1 MACRTPA
8 LPAVFYFWGEA
19 NVLADDRTTARPY
32 HFDTVAIH
40 GGTAPDPATGSRA
53 VPIYQT
59 TAYVFQN
66 TAHAAELFN
75 LDEAG
80 NIYTRIGNPTADAL
94 EKRVALLEGG
104 VAAVAFASGQAA
116 TTAAVTNLC
125 RSGDEVVALSYLYGG
140 TYTLLSSTLSDLG
153 IRTRFVQTLEEARA
167 AVNDRTRLIFLETL
181 GNPKLDVPDLQA
193 WADLAHEKGVPIGI
207 DNTFATPYLCRP
219 IDFGFDIVVHSA
231 TKWLGGHGSAMAG
244 IVVDAGRFNYN
255 QAKFPQFS
263 EPDPSYHGIVYA
275 KEMGGL
281 AYATRLRVKLLRDMG
296 ATVAPLNAFLV
307 LQGIETLSIRM
318 DRQCQNAAELAQRL
332 SEHPAVAW
340 VNYPGLKTHPSHDR
354 AQRYLSHGLFGSM
367 LNFGIRGGVQAG
379 MRFINS
385 LGLWSHVANVGD
397 VRSLVIHPASTTHQ
411 QLSPEEQIQAG
422 ADPDLLR
429 LSVGLEYVDD
439 LWGDLEQALAVATGV
454 PYRSSIL
461 NDEAVI
467 KEIGL
472 SPVKADGRPV
482 TLAVVG
488 LSGQSGRPSYRV
500 ARKLQRLGYR
510 IVPVNPAYAGQE
522 ILGVRCVAAL
532 TDIDE
537 PVDVVQVFRSSDK
550 APETAEEA
558 LATTAPVFW
567 MQEGVMSEEAARV
580 AFQGG
585 KAVVMNRCLFKEI
598 QRLRGTMVT
607 YPRNPEAGA

>member
-1 MACRTPA
+1 MADET
-8 LPAVFYFWGEA
+8 
-19 NVLADDRTTARPY
+19 TTARPY

-40 GGTAPDPATGSRA
+40 GGTAPDPATGARA

-140 TYTLLSSTLSDLG
+140 TYTLLSSTLADLG
-153 IRTRFVQTLEEARA
+153 IRTRFVQTLEEAREA
-167 AVNDRTRLIFLETL
+167 ISDRTRLIFLETL
-181 GNPKLDVPDLQA
+181 GNPKLEVPDLQA
-193 WADLAHEKGVPIGI
+193 WADLAHEQGLPIGI

-263 EPDPSYHGIVYA
+263 EPDPSYHGIIYG
-275 KEMGGL
+275 KEMGSL
-281 AYATRLRVKLLRDMG
+281 AFSTRLRVKLLRDMG
-296 ATVAPLNAFLV
+296 ATIAPFNAFLV

-318 DRQCQNAAELAQRL
+318 DRQCQNAAELARRL
-332 SEHPAVAW
+332 TEHPDVAW
-340 VNYPGLKTHPSHDR
+340 VNYPGLSTHPSHAR
-354 AQRYLSHGLFGSM
+354 ARQYLSHGLFGSM
-367 LNFGIRGGVQAG
+367 LNFGIRGGVKAG
-379 MRFINS
+379 MAFINN

-411 QLSPEEQIQAG
+411 QLSPEEQIKAG
-422 ADPDLLR
+422 ADPDLIR
-429 LSVGLEYVDD
+429 MSVGLEHVDD
-439 LWGDLEQALAVATGV
+439 LWADIQQALARAAAT
-454 PYRSSIL
+454 PYRSPLL

-467 KEIGL
+467 RNVGL
-472 SPVKADGRPV
+472 SPEKSTGEPL
-482 TLAVVG
+482 TIAVVG
-488 LSGQSGRPSYRV
+488 LSGQESRPSYRV
-500 ARKLQRLGYR
+500 ARKLQRMGYR
-510 IVPVNPAYAGQE
+510 IIPVNPAYVGKS
-522 ILGVRCVAAL
+522 ILGVPTVGGLA
-532 TDIDE
+532 DIRE

-550 APETAEEA
+550 AAETAQEA
-558 LATTAPVFW
+558 LSIDAPVFW
-567 MQEGVMSEEAARV
+567 MQEGVMSEAAAAI

-585 KAVVMNRCLFKEI
+585 KSVVMNRCLFKEI

-607 YPRNPEAGA
+607 YPRTVDA